1 MTNDAKR
8 DNRPEG
14 SAALT
19 AVLMTSWFA
28 CTQQAIVAAAAG
40 HTAEI
45 NKNAHPKY
53 GSVNLHYIS
62 IK

>member
-1 MTNDAKR
+1 MSSDAKR

-19 AVLMTSWFA
+19 ALLMSSWFA

-45 NKNAHPKY
+45 NRSDHPNY
-53 GSVNLHYIS
+53 RGIGLHYIL
-62 IK
+62 IT